1 MIAPMM
7 WIVAAAFVIGSLFAV
22 DEARAMLSWILGN
35 LWGIGG
41 WIARAVEKKGA
52 K

>member
-1 MIAPMM
+1 MIAVLM
-7 WIVAAAFVIGSLFAV
+7 WVIAAAFVVGSLFAV

-41 WIARAVEKKGA
+41 WIARAVEKGRA